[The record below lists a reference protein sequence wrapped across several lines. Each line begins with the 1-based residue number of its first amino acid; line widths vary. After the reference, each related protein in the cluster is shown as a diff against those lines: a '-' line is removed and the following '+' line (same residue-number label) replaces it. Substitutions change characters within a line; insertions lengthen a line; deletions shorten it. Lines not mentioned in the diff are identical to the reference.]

1 VNVFRSPHKRQGSV
15 ASGVTVVILLAL
27 AAGGAWYFV
36 FRSTP
41 VKTVANMLEA
51 MRIGDQRATAEYL
64 TDVTDAE
71 GNLVMGLTR
80 RLAGEPTEEPQYVIG
95 EPEIV
100 DDRATMPVQFP
111 VGGTFRTLTGMES
124 ITIPYILHRQE
135 RVWLIDIPDT
145 QEEIGQRITDGALD
159 ILRRL
164 LPQEDAPEEPER
176 GERHI

>member
-1 VNVFRSPHKRQGSV
+1 MFRSPHKRQGSAAGAV
-15 ASGVTVVILLAL
+15 LVVILLAL

-41 VKTVANMLEA
+41 EKTVAAMLEA
-51 MRIGDQRATAEYL
+51 VRVGDQRTTAEYL
-64 TDVTDAE
+64 TDVTATE
-71 GNLVMGLTR
+71 GNIVMGLTR
-80 RLAGEPTEEPQYVIG
+80 RLAADATGEPEYVIG

-100 DDRATMPVQFP
+100 DDRATVPVQFP

-124 ITIPYILHRQE
+124 VTIPYVLHRQG
-135 RVWLIDIPDT
+135 RIWLVDVSDT

-159 ILRRL
+159 MLRRL
-164 LPQEDAPEEPER
+164 MPQEDSPEDPER